1 MILAAYSVNLVQE
14 IDDIEPYPDYYANII
29 QMKMHCDYEID
40 TRGFLKY
47 WTNCFSYQ
55 YIGHDRIIPIMA
67 SVSIVYLVYVLAN
80 TITNN
85 RIIGLIS
92 MAAMTQNQLLTK
104 FDSSP
109 TYDQVWVAFL
119 LLSIV
124 LLYKKPIIG
133 LFTFPISIMSKILAV
148 GYLPAMFANV
158 IMDKRIKYRKI
169 TLIWLSVVSAIGIT
183 TVSFLSVGSYIG
195 FYPDRLLDGFL
206 RIFES
211 IWPIFPVVIGTIVID
226 RFFMPKE
233 KPEGKKIVLVW
244 LAWILLTTPLIY
256 LFTQGQLQFGY
267 RFVPFAAF
275 FSIYFGITCVQLGN
289 FITETRLRKHS
300 LKSIS

>member
-14 IDDIEPYPDYYANII
+14 INDVEPYPDYYANII
-29 QMKMHCDYEID
+29 GMKMYCDYDID

-47 WTNCFSYQ
+47 WANCFSYQ

-67 SVSIVYLVYVLAN
+67 SISIVYLVYVLAN

-92 MAAMTQNQLLTK
+92 MAVMTQNQLLTK

-109 TYDQVWVAFL
+109 TYDQVWVVFL
-119 LLSIV
+119 LLSII
-124 LLYKKPIIG
+124 LLYKKPILG
-133 LFTFPISIMSKILAV
+133 LFTFPISIASKILAV

-158 IMDKRIKYRKI
+158 IMDKRTNRKVN
-169 TLIWLSVVSAIGIT
+169 LIWLSAVSIIGIAT
-183 TVSFLSVGSYIG
+183 ISFLSVGSYIG
-195 FYPDRLLDGFL
+195 FYPERLLDGFL

-211 IWPIFPVVIGTIVID
+211 VWPIFPVIIGTIVID

-233 KPEGKKIVLVW
+233 KIDGKKIVLVW
-244 LAWILLTTPLIY
+244 IAWILLTTPLIY
-256 LFTQGQLQFGY
+256 LFTEGQLQFGY

-275 FSIYFGITCVQLGN
+275 FSIYFGMTCIQLGN
-289 FITETRLRKHS
+289 FITEVKLRKQS
-300 LKSIS
+300 LKRVL